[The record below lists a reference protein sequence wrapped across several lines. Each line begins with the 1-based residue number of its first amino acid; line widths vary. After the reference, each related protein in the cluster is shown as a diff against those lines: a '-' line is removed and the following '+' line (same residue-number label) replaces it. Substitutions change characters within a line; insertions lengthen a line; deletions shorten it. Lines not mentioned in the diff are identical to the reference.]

1 MATSAPFVAHSVLF
15 DNILSKKNITQ
26 LENICERFF
35 LEKYNITITQDHI
48 SYIPTL
54 LNNIV
59 RYYNKNPPCPSL
71 QEVNKIAMQN
81 MKERILQTSKETL
94 DAQHMQIST
103 LNEVRNTDPNNEN
116 DQNDQN
122 DLSDANPSGVT
133 EDEFFIKLKKLE
145 NTRNIVSETL
155 IAAKPVNN
163 TPFLTQPT
171 QNTLQLQPI
180 VIQPVDTHT
189 QRVSNTLIKSIIINA
204 SKRDWIYFHDRNIF
218 LWSGIQNE
226 VSNYIL
232 SNVLLPKRISKTTPV
247 VILEITGAGNKIM
260 EFVLTLH
267 TCGVTWD
274 TWKCVHEGIIQNIS
288 CPWTIKLLDENKVT
302 IRNLG
307 KDGSKII
314 SASRLYNNNMQI
326 TLEPHMNCIEKDTQL
341 KCVKDNTIIIVTVV
355 SITGKNIEIMHEVDD
370 ALTIVNSQTY
380 IDCTVCNLSFQPYI
394 IIDYAL
400 NG

>member
-1 MATSAPFVAHSVLF
+1 MLFVKCDPIDS
-15 DNILSKKNITQ
+15 
-26 LENICERFF
+26 
-35 LEKYNITITQDHI
+35 
-48 SYIPTL
+48 TL
-54 LNNIV
+54 V
-59 RYYNKNPPCPSL
+59 SGDM
-71 QEVNKIAMQN
+71 IAMQN

-274 TWKCVHEGIIQNIS
+274 TWKCVHEGIS
-288 CPWTIKLLDENKVT
+288 L
-302 IRNLG
+302 
-307 KDGSKII
+307 
-314 SASRLYNNNMQI
+314 
-326 TLEPHMNCIEKDTQL
+326 
-341 KCVKDNTIIIVTVV
+341 
-355 SITGKNIEIMHEVDD
+355 
-370 ALTIVNSQTY
+370 
-380 IDCTVCNLSFQPYI
+380 
-394 IIDYAL
+394 
-400 NG
+400 